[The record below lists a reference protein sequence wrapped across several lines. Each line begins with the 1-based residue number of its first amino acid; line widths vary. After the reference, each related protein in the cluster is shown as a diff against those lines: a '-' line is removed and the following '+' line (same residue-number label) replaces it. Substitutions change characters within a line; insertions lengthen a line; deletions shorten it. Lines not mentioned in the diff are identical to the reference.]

1 MEAGKLRDVVILRRL
16 IAGKDA
22 MGGTTQVWGDDKQI
36 RADVRFGSG
45 KENINNGFQNGSTV
59 ISVRIR
65 AGIVVDEDMRV
76 WYRGREFEIQQILP
90 GGERM
95 EYTDLVAEHK
105 RSVEQ

>member
-1 MEAGKLRDVVILRRL
+1 MEAGKLRDVVVLQRMVK
-16 IAGKDA
+16 GKDI
-22 MGGTTQVWGDDKQI
+22 MGGPIETWGDDRKI

-65 AGIVVDEDMRV
+65 AGIAVDEDMRV
-76 WYRGREFEIQQILP
+76 WYRGREFEIQQVLP

-105 RSVEQ
+105 RSVDQ